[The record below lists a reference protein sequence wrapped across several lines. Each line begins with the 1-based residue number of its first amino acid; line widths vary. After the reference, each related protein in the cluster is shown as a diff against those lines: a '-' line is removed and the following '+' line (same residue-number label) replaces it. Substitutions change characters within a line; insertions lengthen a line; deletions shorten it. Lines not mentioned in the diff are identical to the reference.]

1 MQYTDQ
7 NKMNFGKQGC
17 KIATNISN
25 TYVTNYWY
33 IFYNGSS
40 EVGLLRVF
48 SKTIQKHSFFGA
60 QGLPSGSDGEES
72 ACNARDLA

>member
-1 MQYTDQ
+1 
-7 NKMNFGKQGC
+7 MNFGKQGC

-40 EVGLLRVF
+40 QVG
-48 SKTIQKHSFFGA
+48 TIEAPSFQRG
-60 QGLPSGSDGEES
+60 
-72 ACNARDLA
+72 RKLAVLVTVHFVYF

>member
-17 KIATNISN
+17 KVVTNISN

-33 IFYNGSS
+33 IFYHGSS
-40 EVGLLRVF
+40 QVG
-48 SKTIQKHSFFGA
+48 TIEAPSFQRGRKGKNLTVLVTIHLHTFK
-60 QGLPSGSDGEES
+60 
-72 ACNARDLA
+72 

>member
-1 MQYTDQ
+1 
-7 NKMNFGKQGC
+7 MNFGKQGC

-40 EVGLLRVF
+40 QVG
-48 SKTIQKHSFFGA
+48 TIEAPSFQRGRK
-60 QGLPSGSDGEES
+60 GK
-72 ACNARDLA
+72 N